1 MKEWIWEQ
9 LGAVLYA
16 DGGQAGELTTATS
29 DTLNALDAFKVGFT
43 RGILLVLYVLLAVI
57 ILYVLISLFRR
68 GRKKAREILVQGEKG
83 DLTVTVH
90 AVRQFLT
97 RVLCEFREV
106 SLRSLVVR
114 ERGSGVTLTL
124 EVEAVA
130 NAVPISLREQIQERV
145 FQEVGSKLG
154 ITDRL
159 RKVNVRIPDWDADQ
173 VKINKARE
181 KAVGSQPEAL
191 PPYEAEET
199 DYDMGVEIIE
209 QP

>member
-9 LGAVLYA
+9 LGATLYA
-16 DGGQAGELTTATS
+16 DAGDGTELAAAAS
-29 DTLNALDAFKVGFT
+29 DTVIALDAFKEGLT
-43 RGILLVLYVLLAVI
+43 RGVFLVLYVLLAVV
-57 ILYVLISLFRR
+57 ILAVLMWAFRR
-68 GRKKAREILVQGEKG
+68 GRRKCREIVVLGEKG

-106 SLRSLVVR
+106 SLRSVVIR
-114 ERGSGVTLTL
+114 ERRSGLTLTL

-130 NAVPISLREQIQERV
+130 NAVPISLREQIQDRV
-145 FQEVGSKLG
+145 IQEVGSKLG

-159 RKVNVRIPDWDADQ
+159 RKVNVRIPDWDASQ
-173 VKINKARE
+173 EKISKVRQKAI
-181 KAVGSQPEAL
+181 GSQPEAL
-191 PPYEAEET
+191 PSYEADDPE
-199 DYDMGVEIIE
+199 YGVGVEAID